1 MSVITEMKAGKMQVK
16 VYEDRKSM
24 GINAAKDVAQ
34 KISELLKNKP
44 EINVLFAAAPSQN
57 EFIEALVAD
66 KSVEWGKINAFHL
79 DEYVGLD
86 KDAPQGFA
94 NFLKAR
100 IFEKVPFKSVN
111 TLNGNADSVEGECA
125 RYEKL
130 LCDHPIDIACIGIGE
145 NGHIAFNDPHVAFF
159 DDEKLVK
166 TVELDNMCRQQQVN
180 DGCFASI
187 DKVPTHAFTL
197 SIPSITNSGYI
208 YCMVPSKLKAEAVYN
223 TVKGEIREK
232 VPASVLRIHPN
243 AILYVDK
250 DSASKII

>member
-1 MSVITEMKAGKMQVK
+1 MSKITEMKAGKMQVK

-24 GINAAKDVAQ
+24 GTNVAKDVVQ
-34 KISELLKNKP
+34 KFSELLKNKS

-66 KSVEWGKINAFHL
+66 KSVEWDKINAFHL

-94 NFLKAR
+94 NFLKAC
-100 IFEKVPFKSVN
+100 IFDKVPFKSVN
-111 TLNGNADSVEGECA
+111 TLNGNADSVDEECA

-130 LCDHPIDIACIGIGE
+130 LCDYPIDIACIGIGE

-159 DDEKLVK
+159 DDAKLVK
-166 TVELDNMCRQQQVN
+166 IVELDNMCRQQQVN
-180 DGCFASI
+180 DGCFDSI

-197 SIPSITNSGYI
+197 SIPAITNSSYI

-223 TVKGEIREK
+223 TVKGEIRER